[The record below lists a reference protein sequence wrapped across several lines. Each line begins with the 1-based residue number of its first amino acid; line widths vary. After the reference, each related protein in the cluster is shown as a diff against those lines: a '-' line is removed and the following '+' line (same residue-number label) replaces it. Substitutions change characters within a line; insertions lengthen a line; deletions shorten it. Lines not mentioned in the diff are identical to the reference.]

1 MHAAIENPFWQ
12 ALETEHA
19 SFAIGSELAR
29 RYPADILP
37 FAAIPRATVES
48 ARALRELLE
57 PGETVYVEAD
67 LSSGAGL
74 SCGSALEAWQMH
86 FPPQLIEDTL
96 TAPSRS
102 HAVRAVHVIRALD
115 AADAPAMMAL
125 AEAAPPGFYR
135 LRSYVLGTY
144 FGIHVDGK
152 LVAMAGERVA
162 IPGFREISGVCTH
175 PAHVGQG
182 YAAQLIR
189 HLLRVHF
196 SAGLRSFLHVKATNT
211 RAVSLYERLGFERV
225 LLVRA
230 YPLCRD
236 S

>member
-1 MHAAIENPFWQ
+1 MAIENAFWQ
-12 ALETEHA
+12 ALGTDHA
-19 SFAIGSELAR
+19 SFSIGSELAR
-29 RYPADILP
+29 RYPADIIP
-37 FAAIPRATVES
+37 FAAIPRATAES
-48 ARALRELLE
+48 IEALHELLV
-57 PGETVYVEAD
+57 PGETVYVEGE
-67 LSSGAGL
+67 LPSGGGL
-74 SCGSALEAWQMH
+74 IRGTALEAWQMH
-86 FPPQLIEDTL
+86 LPMQMMEHGS
-96 TAPSRS
+96 TAPPT
-102 HAVRAVHVIRALD
+102 APAIRALD

-144 FGIHVDGK
+144 FGIHVDGE
-152 LVAMAGERVA
+152 LVAMAGERA
-162 IPGFREISGVCTH
+162 ALPGFREISGVCTH

-196 SAGLRSFLHVKATNT
+196 SADLRSFLHVKATNV
-211 RAVSLYERLGFERV
+211 RAISLYERLGFEKV
-225 LLVRA
+225 ILVRA